1 MSSKPFTF
9 APAGHTAG
17 GQVLGCCF
25 LLPSWFHSWTWS
37 LKQISVTYSVCF
49 HNIQVGD
56 NIPAYFHI
64 CTSEITGRKGG
75 TGGGGNLVGYNHSLT
90 QGKCLCTSPRIHSRK
105 TWAKLACRD
114 NIIHFM
120 DAKFN
125 HLKLK
130 NSCTPAD
137 PRPHISW
144 TSTGR
149 RMFSTFQA
157 CPWMEESKK
166 NLSGI

>member
-1 MSSKPFTF
+1 MKVSFYHSLLLACDRQPKSGAIPLRISSIPFLTNEGHGGEVEHRILSRAKKLHTSSKTFMF

-17 GQVLGCCF
+17 GQVLGCCS

-37 LKQISVTYSVCF
+37 LKQISVTYSVSF

-105 TWAKLACRD
+105 T
-114 NIIHFM
+114 
-120 DAKFN
+120 
-125 HLKLK
+125 
-130 NSCTPAD
+130 
-137 PRPHISW
+137 
-144 TSTGR
+144 
-149 RMFSTFQA
+149 
-157 CPWMEESKK
+157 
-166 NLSGI
+166 